1 MTFKHKIKFILAVLK
16 GDVNKVTEIEKPIFV
31 KTDFKETMNLQSY
44 IFNRKKY
51 LEGLSFDKTQ
61 DKEGEEDL
69 EERDQ
74 EYQQL
79 EEIEKLQKT
88 WQKTKI

>member
-51 LEGLSFDKTQ
+51 LESL
-61 DKEGEEDL
+61 EGEEDL
-69 EERDQ
+69 EQRDQ

-79 EEIEKLQKT
+79 EEIEKTGRTSFGHEVRK
-88 WQKTKI
+88 

>member
-51 LEGLSFDKTQ
+51 LEGI
-61 DKEGEEDL
+61 EGEENL
-69 EERDQ
+69 EERDL

-79 EEIEKLQKT
+79 EEIEKILRLRSGSKV
-88 WQKTKI
+88 

>member
-1 MTFKHKIKFILAVLK
+1 MTLRHKIKFIIAVLK
-16 GDVNKVTEIEKPIFV
+16 GDVNKTTIVEKPVFQNIN
-31 KTDFKETMNLQSY
+31 FKETMNLSSY

-51 LEGLSFDKTQ
+51 LEGI
-61 DKEGEEDL
+61 EGEENL

-88 WQKTKI
+88 WPKTKT